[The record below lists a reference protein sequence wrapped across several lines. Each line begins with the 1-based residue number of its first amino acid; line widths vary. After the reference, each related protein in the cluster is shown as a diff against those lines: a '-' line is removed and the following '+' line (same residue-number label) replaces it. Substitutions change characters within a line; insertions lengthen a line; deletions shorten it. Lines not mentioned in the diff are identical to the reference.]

1 MYVNG
6 SLIRN
11 VNESMLNNFLTDK
24 GCNRESG
31 EEGQDTAL
39 WLASALDKG
48 KINSKEL
55 NDFFFKELFYGKSNL
70 INIFKIDSSRMIRDE
85 DVWIERL
92 SESYDFESMNFNKI
106 ISTTVNPDN
115 PIKIGAIDTSV
126 DDEGKI
132 ECIKMILVR
141 YIRIKLNGKESD
153 SCCYVPVKFDLEKK
167 LFFIKVRHRYN
178 IPNPE
183 HRPKATIDKIVEDF
197 KEQMGFSTI
206 EYGRNHQ
213 ETLYKMSRA
222 LLKELYESIPNYTK
236 VDVMDNK
243 IDMFIEDT
251 VTDIPIK
258 NKEELENGKIIINP
272 GVIDLKDEIKK
283 VLQHLVV
290 ADYFFNEDIDVFS
303 KNKVSAVITNIK
315 FNDKEEN
322 TAKLT
327 GENNS
332 KAIVCSRTFMSMRKS
347 IEAVET
353 VFALSIAYKR
363 EKDNIQ
369 VKFDASERDKLSILI
384 LNQKYYNEK
393 DFNKIWGLFEEYENS
408 TIEEPTTESKENIS

>member
-1 MYVNG
+1 
-6 SLIRN
+6 
-11 VNESMLNNFLTDK
+11 
-24 GCNRESG
+24 
-31 EEGQDTAL
+31 
-39 WLASALDKG
+39 
-48 KINSKEL
+48 
-55 NDFFFKELFYGKSNL
+55 
-70 INIFKIDSSRMIRDE
+70 
-85 DVWIERL
+85 
-92 SESYDFESMNFNKI
+92 
-106 ISTTVNPDN
+106 
-115 PIKIGAIDTSV
+115 
-126 DDEGKI
+126 
-132 ECIKMILVR
+132 
-141 YIRIKLNGKESD
+141 
-153 SCCYVPVKFDLEKK
+153 
-167 LFFIKVRHRYN
+167 
-178 IPNPE
+178 
-183 HRPKATIDKIVEDF
+183 
-197 KEQMGFSTI
+197 MGFSTI

-243 IDMFIEDT
+243 IDMFIKDT

-258 NKEELENGKIIINP
+258 NKEELENGEIIINS

-290 ADYFFNEDIDVFS
+290 ADYFFNGDIDVFS

-369 VKFDASERDKLSILI
+369 IKFDASERDKLSILI

-408 TIEEPTTESKENIS
+408 TIEEPTTESKENII